1 MLINE
6 AARKCGITKK
16 AVQYYVEQGLVDP
29 KVLENGYR
37 DFSEEDTKVLK
48 RVVLYRKLG
57 LSIREIRR
65 VLEDRGE
72 ISGIFYQRELE
83 LEQEKTK
90 QEWLKRLAAG
100 EAIEDL
106 EPEID
111 PLSSNT
117 IIIQKLGELFP
128 GYYGKI
134 IRLHFSRYLTGKV
147 ETEEQKKAFHQIIEF
162 FDRVPEIRLPDDLRE
177 YLDACMEEGSG
188 EEETERL
195 RRVLQEQEYALQ
207 NLDEFVRNHKKV
219 LDDYQKY
226 RQTEEY
232 QNSPACR
239 LMETMKQICAA
250 NGYDD
255 TFIPAMRKLSPIA
268 TINIY
273 HFGLKVQS
281 IILIIIVISIR
292 QAISKN
298 REGNNHWK
306 SLLA

>member
-16 AVQYYVEQGLVDP
+16 AVQYYVEQGLGDP

-72 ISGIFYQRELE
+72 ISGIFYQRKLE

-255 TFIPAMRKLSPIA
+255 TFIPAMRKLSPLY
-268 TINIY
+268 NEHY
-273 HFGLKVQS
+273 EQLLKANEQFT
-281 IILIIIVISIR
+281 
-292 QAISKN
+292 
-298 REGNNHWK
+298 K
-306 SLLA
+306 SYPEYLA

>member
-29 KVLENGYR
+29 KALENGYR

-147 ETEEQKKAFHQIIEF
+147 KTEEQKKAFHQIIEF

-255 TFIPAMRKLSPIA
+255 TFIPAMRKLSPLY
-268 TINIY
+268 NEHY
-273 HFGLKVQS
+273 EQLLKANEQFT
-281 IILIIIVISIR
+281 
-292 QAISKN
+292 
-298 REGNNHWK
+298 K
-306 SLLA
+306 SYPEYLA

>member
-83 LEQEKTK
+83 LEQEKVK

-188 EEETERL
+188 EEETVRL

-255 TFIPAMRKLSPIA
+255 TFIPAMRKLSPLY
-268 TINIY
+268 NEHY
-273 HFGLKVQS
+273 EQLLKANEQFT
-281 IILIIIVISIR
+281 
-292 QAISKN
+292 
-298 REGNNHWK
+298 K
-306 SLLA
+306 SYPEYLA

>member
-83 LEQEKTK
+83 LEQEKVK
-90 QEWLKRLAAG
+90 QEWLKRLASG

-255 TFIPAMRKLSPIA
+255 TFIPAMRKLSPLY
-268 TINIY
+268 NEHY
-273 HFGLKVQS
+273 EQLLKANEQFT
-281 IILIIIVISIR
+281 
-292 QAISKN
+292 
-298 REGNNHWK
+298 K
-306 SLLA
+306 SYPEYLA

>member
-111 PLSSNT
+111 PLSSHT

-188 EEETERL
+188 KEETERL

-255 TFIPAMRKLSPIA
+255 TFIPAMRKLSPLY
-268 TINIY
+268 NEHY
-273 HFGLKVQS
+273 EQLLKANEQFT
-281 IILIIIVISIR
+281 
-292 QAISKN
+292 
-298 REGNNHWK
+298 K
-306 SLLA
+306 SYPEYLA

>member
-83 LEQEKTK
+83 LEQEKVK

-255 TFIPAMRKLSPIA
+255 TFIPAMRKLSPLY
-268 TINIY
+268 NEY
-273 HFGLKVQS
+273 YEQLLKANEQFTK
-281 IILIIIVISIR
+281 R
-292 QAISKN
+292 YP
-298 REGNNHWK
+298 EY
-306 SLLA
+306 LA

>member
-16 AVQYYVEQGLVDP
+16 AVQYYVEQGLVNP

-207 NLDEFVRNHKKV
+207 NLDEFVRNHKNV

-239 LMETMKQICAA
+239 LMETMKQICAV

-255 TFIPAMRKLSPIA
+255 TFIPAMRKLSPLY
-268 TINIY
+268 NEHY
-273 HFGLKVQS
+273 EQLLKANEQFT
-281 IILIIIVISIR
+281 
-292 QAISKN
+292 KN
-298 REGNNHWK
+298 YPEY
-306 SLLA
+306 LA

>member
-188 EEETERL
+188 EEENERL

-255 TFIPAMRKLSPIA
+255 TFIPAMRKLSPLY
-268 TINIY
+268 NEHY
-273 HFGLKVQS
+273 EQLLKANEQFT
-281 IILIIIVISIR
+281 
-292 QAISKN
+292 
-298 REGNNHWK
+298 K
-306 SLLA
+306 SYPEYLA